1 MSLKDLLAD
10 DLLSVFL
17 NVDEFADMTKI
28 ELEGVAYTIPAVVS
42 KDESLPFGKMFDG
55 VYQCDVTLAFRVVD
69 VARKPVK
76 GQELFLND
84 KPYLITN
91 VSDEKGL
98 LIVKMEVP
106 DVL

>member
-1 MSLKDLLAD
+1 MSLKDLMAD

-17 NVDEFADMTKI
+17 DVDEFADMTKI
-28 ELEGVAYTIPAVVS
+28 ELEGVVYTIPAVVS

-55 VYQCDVTLAFRVVD
+55 VYQCDVTVAFRLAD

-76 GQELFLND
+76 GQELILND

-98 LIVKMEVP
+98 LVVKMEVP